1 MRPLAL
7 RTAFTVPARVFH
19 GLALACGLLWL
30 PATASAQRIVRDPEQ
45 VVSVSKGASV
55 LMVNQAPIQR
65 FSVGDPNVAQ
75 AVVVSPTEIL
85 VNGKTLGTTSLVLW
99 DAGGTPK
106 LYSVEVTADAPGLER
121 YLQAL
126 MPAESIAV
134 SASGNSVTLSGNVKD
149 PNSVGRAIEVAR
161 STGAVIVDNMV
172 APSAVQVL
180 LQVRFAEISR
190 TRLQGV
196 RRGVQRPQHRRAA
209 RRSQLGREY
218 GIRGADP
225 GTGVLCPAPTS
236 RRSSAP
242 PRAGAVPQPGRA
254 ESPHRSRQGSVLPGR
269 RRVPVPDHPV
279 GQRNGGITIVF
290 KDFGIKLRFTP
301 TITRSG
307 AIRLKLAPEVSS
319 LDFANGLVI
328 SGFEIPT
335 HPDPAGRDR
344 GRAPGRAAPGHR
356 GADGQQHRQQR
367 HQDSRSWATFRS
379 WGSSSGPPTHSSAG
393 PSSWFWCR
401 PRLVQATETATPL
414 PTDEPKAWEWD
425 GSIGAPK
432 TGPPAAAVDDAWKR
446 ASAGG
451 RMLQRAVGRRRGAEP

>member
-1 MRPLAL
+1 MSLFPLRSACTL
-7 RTAFTVPARVFH
+7 PARVCG
-19 GLALACGLLWL
+19 GLAIAAGLWL
-30 PATASAQRIVRDPEQ
+30 PATASAQRMIRQPEQ

-55 LMVNQAPIQR
+55 LIVNEAPLQR

-75 AVVVSPTEIL
+75 AVVVSPTEVL

-99 DAGGTPK
+99 DNAGTPR

-121 YLQAL
+121 YLTAL
-126 MPAESIAV
+126 MPQEKISV

-149 PNSVGRAIEVAR
+149 PNSVTRAIEVAK

-172 APSAVQVL
+172 APIAVQVL

-190 TRLQGV
+190 SASKEFNAVFNARNTDELRGNLNWEGNTVSEGSLRALVSSPGASIEALIDASKRKGQFRSLAEPNLLTVPGKEAYFLAGGEFPFPTLQSGN
-196 RRGVQRPQHRRAA
+196 A
-209 RRSQLGREY
+209 
-218 GIRGADP
+218 
-225 GTGVLCPAPTS
+225 T
-236 RRSSAP
+236 
-242 PRAGAVPQPGRA
+242 
-254 ESPHRSRQGSVLPGR
+254 
-269 RRVPVPDHPV
+269 
-279 GQRNGGITIVF
+279 GGITIVF

-335 HPDPAGRDR
+335 ILTRRAETEVELREGQHLAIAGLMDNNTVKNVSKIPIL
-344 GRAPGRAAPGHR
+344 GDIPIL
-356 GADGQQHRQQR
+356 GQF
-367 HQDSRSWATFRS
+367 FRS
-379 WGSSSGPPTHSSAG
+379 TDAQERRTELLVLVS
-393 PSSWFWCR
+393 

-414 PTDEPKAWEWD
+414 PTEEPTAWQWD

-432 TGPPAAAVDDAWKR
+432 SGPPAQK
-446 ASAGG
+446 
-451 RMLQRAVGRRRGAEP
+451 

>member
-1 MRPLAL
+1 MSLFPLRSACTL
-7 RTAFTVPARVFH
+7 PARVCG
-19 GLALACGLLWL
+19 GLALVAGLWL
-30 PATASAQRIVRDPEQ
+30 PATASAQRMIRQPEQ

-55 LMVNQAPIQR
+55 LIVNEAPLQR

-75 AVVVSPTEIL
+75 AVVVSPTEVL

-99 DAGGTPK
+99 DNAGTPR

-121 YLQAL
+121 YLTAL
-126 MPAESIAV
+126 MPQEKISV

-149 PNSVGRAIEVAR
+149 PNSVTRAIEVAK

-172 APSAVQVL
+172 APIAVQVL

-190 TRLQGV
+190 SASKEFNAVFNARNTDELRGNLNWEGNTVSEGSLRALVSSPGASIEALIDASKRKGQFRSLAEPNLITVPGKEAYFLAGGEFPFPTLQSGN
-196 RRGVQRPQHRRAA
+196 A
-209 RRSQLGREY
+209 
-218 GIRGADP
+218 
-225 GTGVLCPAPTS
+225 T
-236 RRSSAP
+236 
-242 PRAGAVPQPGRA
+242 
-254 ESPHRSRQGSVLPGR
+254 
-269 RRVPVPDHPV
+269 
-279 GQRNGGITIVF
+279 GGITIVF

-335 HPDPAGRDR
+335 ILTRRAETEVELREGQHLAIAGLMDNNTVKNVSKIPIL
-344 GRAPGRAAPGHR
+344 GDIPIL
-356 GADGQQHRQQR
+356 GQF
-367 HQDSRSWATFRS
+367 FRS
-379 WGSSSGPPTHSSAG
+379 TDAQERRTELLVLVS
-393 PSSWFWCR
+393 

-414 PTDEPKAWEWD
+414 PTDEPTAWQWD

-432 TGPPAAAVDDAWKR
+432 SGPPAQK
-446 ASAGG
+446 
-451 RMLQRAVGRRRGAEP
+451 

>member
-1 MRPLAL
+1 VRPFAL
-7 RTAFTVPARVFH
+7 RTAFPVPARFFH
-19 GLALACGLLWL
+19 GLALACGLLSL
-30 PATASAQRIVRDPEQ
+30 PATAAAQRIVRDPEQ

-55 LMVNQAPIQR
+55 LMVNQAAIQR

-85 VNGKTLGTTSLVLW
+85 INGKVLGTTSLVLW
-99 DAGGTPK
+99 DGGGTPH

-149 PNSVGRAIEVAR
+149 PNSVARAIEVAR

-180 LQVRFAEISR
+180 LQVRFAEIGRSASKEFDAAFNARNTDELRGDLNWEGNTVSEGLIRALVSSPGANIEAIINASKSR
-190 TRLQGV
+190 GQF
-196 RRGVQRPQHRRAA
+196 
-209 RRSQLGREY
+209 RSLAEPNLLTV
-218 GIRGADP
+218 P
-225 GTGVLCPAPTS
+225 GKEAYFL
-236 RRSSAP
+236 
-242 PRAGAVPQPGRA
+242 AGGEFPF
-254 ESPHRSRQGSVLPGR
+254 
-269 RRVPVPDHPV
+269 PVIQA
-279 GQRNGGITIVF
+279 GNQTGGITIVF

-328 SGFEIPT
+328 QGFEIPSILT
-335 HPDPAGRDR
+335 RRAETEVELREGQHLAIAGLMDNNTVNNVTKIPIL
-344 GRAPGRAAPGHR
+344 GDIPIL
-356 GADGQQHRQQR
+356 GQFFRSTDAQQR
-367 HQDSRSWATFRS
+367 RTELLVLVS
-379 WGSSSGPPTHSSAG
+379 
-393 PSSWFWCR
+393 
-401 PRLVQATETATPL
+401 PRLVQATETAAPL

-432 TGPPAAAVDDAWKR
+432 TGPPA
-446 ASAGG
+446 
-451 RMLQRAVGRRRGAEP
+451 QQ

>member
-1 MRPLAL
+1 MSLFPLRSACTL
-7 RTAFTVPARVFH
+7 PARVCG
-19 GLALACGLLWL
+19 GLALAAGLWL
-30 PATASAQRIVRDPEQ
+30 PATASAQRMIRQPEQ

-55 LMVNQAPIQR
+55 LIVNEVPLQR

-75 AVVVSPTEIL
+75 AVVVSPTEVL

-99 DAGGTPK
+99 DNAGTPR

-121 YLQAL
+121 YLTAL
-126 MPAESIAV
+126 MPQEKISV

-149 PNSVGRAIEVAR
+149 PNSVTRAIEVAK

-172 APSAVQVL
+172 APIAVQVL

-190 TRLQGV
+190 SASKEFNAVFNARNTDELRGNLNWEGNTVSEGSLRALVSSPGASIEALIDASKRKGQFRSLAEPNLLTVPGKEAYFLAGGEFPFPTLQSGN
-196 RRGVQRPQHRRAA
+196 A
-209 RRSQLGREY
+209 
-218 GIRGADP
+218 
-225 GTGVLCPAPTS
+225 T
-236 RRSSAP
+236 
-242 PRAGAVPQPGRA
+242 
-254 ESPHRSRQGSVLPGR
+254 
-269 RRVPVPDHPV
+269 
-279 GQRNGGITIVF
+279 GGITIVF

-335 HPDPAGRDR
+335 ILTRRAETEVELREGQHLAIAGLMDNNTVKNVSKIPIL
-344 GRAPGRAAPGHR
+344 GDIPIL
-356 GADGQQHRQQR
+356 GQF
-367 HQDSRSWATFRS
+367 FRS
-379 WGSSSGPPTHSSAG
+379 TDAQERRTELLVLVS
-393 PSSWFWCR
+393 

-414 PTDEPKAWEWD
+414 PTEEPTAWQWD

-432 TGPPAAAVDDAWKR
+432 SGPPAQK
-446 ASAGG
+446 
-451 RMLQRAVGRRRGAEP
+451 

>member
-1 MRPLAL
+1 MSLFPLRSACTL
-7 RTAFTVPARVFH
+7 PARVCG
-19 GLALACGLLWL
+19 GLALAAGLWL
-30 PATASAQRIVRDPEQ
+30 PATASAQRMIRQPEQ

-55 LMVNQAPIQR
+55 LIVNEVPLQR

-75 AVVVSPTEIL
+75 AVVVSPTEVL

-99 DAGGTPK
+99 DNAGTPR

-121 YLQAL
+121 YLTAL
-126 MPAESIAV
+126 MPQEKISV

-149 PNSVGRAIEVAR
+149 PNSVTRAIEVAK

-172 APSAVQVL
+172 APIAVQVL

-190 TRLQGV
+190 SASKEFNAVFNARNTDELRGNLSWEGNTVSEGSLRALVSSPGASIEALIDASKRKGQFRSLAEPNLLTVPGKEAYFLAGGEFPFPTLQSGN
-196 RRGVQRPQHRRAA
+196 A
-209 RRSQLGREY
+209 
-218 GIRGADP
+218 
-225 GTGVLCPAPTS
+225 T
-236 RRSSAP
+236 
-242 PRAGAVPQPGRA
+242 
-254 ESPHRSRQGSVLPGR
+254 
-269 RRVPVPDHPV
+269 
-279 GQRNGGITIVF
+279 GGITIVF

-335 HPDPAGRDR
+335 ILTRRAETEVELREGQHLAIAGLMDNNTVKNVSKIPIL
-344 GRAPGRAAPGHR
+344 GDIPIL
-356 GADGQQHRQQR
+356 GQF
-367 HQDSRSWATFRS
+367 FRS
-379 WGSSSGPPTHSSAG
+379 TDAQERRTELLVLVS
-393 PSSWFWCR
+393 

-414 PTDEPKAWEWD
+414 PTDEPTAWQWD

-432 TGPPAAAVDDAWKR
+432 SGPPAQK
-446 ASAGG
+446 
-451 RMLQRAVGRRRGAEP
+451 

>member
-1 MRPLAL
+1 MSLFPLRSACTL
-7 RTAFTVPARVFH
+7 PARVCG
-19 GLALACGLLWL
+19 GLALAAGLWL
-30 PATASAQRIVRDPEQ
+30 PATASAQRMIRQPEQ

-55 LMVNQAPIQR
+55 LIVNEAPLQR

-75 AVVVSPTEIL
+75 AVVVSPTEVL

-99 DAGGTPK
+99 DNAGTPR

-121 YLQAL
+121 YLTAL
-126 MPAESIAV
+126 MPQEKISV

-149 PNSVGRAIEVAR
+149 PNSVTRAIEVAK

-172 APSAVQVL
+172 APIAVQVL

-190 TRLQGV
+190 SASKEFNAVFNARNTDELRGNLNWEGNTASEGSLRALVSSPGASIEALIDASKRKGQFRSLAEPNLLTVPGKEAYFLAGGEFPFPTLQSGN
-196 RRGVQRPQHRRAA
+196 A
-209 RRSQLGREY
+209 
-218 GIRGADP
+218 
-225 GTGVLCPAPTS
+225 T
-236 RRSSAP
+236 
-242 PRAGAVPQPGRA
+242 
-254 ESPHRSRQGSVLPGR
+254 
-269 RRVPVPDHPV
+269 
-279 GQRNGGITIVF
+279 GGITIVF

-335 HPDPAGRDR
+335 ILTRRAETEVELREGQHLAIAGLMDNNTVKNVSKIPIL
-344 GRAPGRAAPGHR
+344 GDIPIL
-356 GADGQQHRQQR
+356 GQF
-367 HQDSRSWATFRS
+367 FRS
-379 WGSSSGPPTHSSAG
+379 TDAQERRTELLVLVS
-393 PSSWFWCR
+393 

-414 PTDEPKAWEWD
+414 PTDEPTAWQWD

-432 TGPPAAAVDDAWKR
+432 SGPPAQK
-446 ASAGG
+446 
-451 RMLQRAVGRRRGAEP
+451 